1 MSAVVSPTSVC
12 VRRPA
17 ALAAGALVCG
27 VLFAVPPASAADP
40 DALQT
45 IQVSLDPEAV
55 GRAAGLNAGVEPYRL
70 FSEVV
75 RSVYASAEAAAI
87 YAPRLD
93 VVLSASEELRGA
105 WRAADRDGGVTV
117 PMGTAALRP
126 SVARVLKLLRCDA
139 KRDGGRW
146 RIVPPDG
153 DSARQVRGRTGVDPV
168 AIAHRLDG
176 GSRTEWPLPS
186 FAIPLPLAPAAW
198 GGLVGGASDDP
209 LALGPAILR
218 TPRAALLYVGLLHGG
233 RGVLEAAT
241 TSPGVLPVLTR
252 YAAIY
257 AAFGGSLHFAGGQ
270 LVLPGGPALE
280 GAWRGFF
287 GRDTAKTVDLL
298 EAILSHDQGRLA
310 WYIEALDALD
320 PNTLLFVVG
329 GAGSSPERQASG
341 LKALYAVF
349 DGIVREMPAPGERS
363 PLSRPGLDPGY
374 FLREL
379 RATPDGRLVGPST
392 RAFWDAVFD
401 TEEVTDTVKLV
412 AGPAADPA
420 SLVARV
426 FAPVRQHRYDRA
438 DAVAF
443 AQRVFPNISD
453 AEQPDAVTALRGFG
467 RYRALLLTL
476 ERMGVTD
483 PPTLA
488 NAVRQAET
496 LGAVRDPQAG
506 TVLYCQFQGAL
517 ALVERLSLVHRLS
530 PRQAHALVNTLLR
543 VQPSGDFEYETRV
556 AQWLESELLPAMG
569 LKAPT
574 DDAPILRQLAGVTEP
589 GDAEYERRVPV
600 VAWLDWKYR
609 VDAGRFALARL
620 TRVRQR
626 QDGSPLVRVLELAR
640 IAHTLVAA
648 SPESATR
655 IAATLESLRGAL
667 RDAPVAARPSDR
679 PWKVA
684 PTLHWAVGQLRG
696 GAAAKPTGRRAVAAQ
711 LGRLADVLLADTL
724 RSIAYAPYL
733 GDPDGPLLL
742 GGDVSVR
749 HDFGFTINDRDTRL
763 HAAWSLP
770 EAPTGYGLTWQV
782 WGSLLGLDVGL
793 ASLALP
799 RASMGTPD
807 AEASITDGGR
817 KALLQGLALLQT
829 GVLDDADMRR
839 LAACVTQ
846 GRTAVVTRGD
856 TAGDAGDGP
865 VWRPL
870 PPGRRRLLRWLA
882 TNSTGAADIRW
893 APSELQAACGGDR
906 AIAWDHWGASQVA
919 WDGSLRLGLVP
930 SLQPLAVRARIEGGM
945 TAAAFPDL
953 VIRIAELAT
962 QLQLPAAMV
971 PPLVRSA
978 VQDLLDQ
985 ARSGIPDDWVAWTQ
999 FAAAYPRASVEKAVS
1014 SFTADGILRNAEQN

>member
-1 MSAVVSPTSVC
+1 MSAVASPTSVC

-17 ALAAGALVCG
+17 TVAAGALLCG
-27 VLFAVPPASAADP
+27 FLFAVPPASAADP

-55 GRAAGLNAGVEPYRL
+55 SRAAGLNAPVEPYRL

-87 YAPRLD
+87 HSPRLD
-93 VVLSASEELRGA
+93 AVLTASEELRGA
-105 WRAADRDGGVTV
+105 WRTADRDGGVTL
-117 PMGTAALRP
+117 PAGTAALRP
-126 SVARVLKLLRCDA
+126 SVGRVLKLLRCDA

-146 RIVPPDG
+146 RIVPPDAE
-153 DSARQVRGRTGVDPV
+153 SARQVRARTGVDPV
-168 AIAHRLDG
+168 AIVQRLDA
-176 GSRTEWPLPS
+176 GSRAEWPLPS
-186 FAIPLPLAPAAW
+186 FAIPLPLGPAAW
-198 GGLVGGASDDP
+198 GSMVGGAPDDP

-241 TSPGVLPVLTR
+241 SPGVLPVLTR
-252 YAAIY
+252 YASIY

-270 LVLPGGPALE
+270 LVLPGGQALE

-287 GRDTAKTVDLL
+287 GRDTTKTVDLL
-298 EAILSHDQGRLA
+298 EAILSNDQGRLA

-329 GAGSSPERQASG
+329 GAGSSPERQTSG
-341 LKALYAVF
+341 LKALYPVF
-349 DGIVREMPAPGERS
+349 EGIVREMPAPGERS
-363 PLSRPGLDPGY
+363 PLSRPGLDPAY

-379 RATPDGRLVGPST
+379 RATPEGRLVGPST

-443 AQRVFPNISD
+443 AQRVFPHISE

-488 NAVRQAET
+488 TAVRQAET
-496 LGAVRDPQAG
+496 LGAVRDAQAG
-506 TVLYCQFQGAL
+506 TILYCQFQGAL
-517 ALVERLSLVHRLS
+517 ALVERLSLVRRLS
-530 PRQAHALVNTLLR
+530 PRQAHALVDSLLR

-569 LKAPT
+569 LRAPT
-574 DDAPILRQLAGVTEP
+574 DDAPILQQLAGVTEP

-609 VDAGRFALARL
+609 VDAGRFAQARL

-640 IAHTLVAA
+640 VARTLEAA

-655 IAATLESLRGAL
+655 AAAVLESLRGAL
-667 RDAPVAARPSDR
+667 KDAPVAARPSDR

-684 PTLHWAVGQLRG
+684 PTLQWAVGQLRG
-696 GAAAKPTGRRAVAAQ
+696 SAAAKPNGRRAVAAQ
-711 LGRLADVLLADTL
+711 LGRLSDVLLADTL
-724 RSIAYAPYL
+724 RSLAYAPYL

-749 HDFGFTINDRDTRL
+749 HDFGFSINDRDTRL

-770 EAPTGYGLTWQV
+770 EAPTGHGLTWQV

-807 AEASITDGGR
+807 AEASITEGGR

-829 GVLDDADMRR
+829 GVLDDAEMRR
-839 LAACVTQ
+839 LAECVKQ
-846 GRTAVVTRGD
+846 GRTAAVTRDG
-856 TAGDAGDGP
+856 AAADAGDGP
-865 VWRPL
+865 AWRPL
-870 PPGRRRLLRWLA
+870 SPGRRRLLQWLA
-882 TNSTGAADIRW
+882 ANTTGATDVRW

-906 AIAWDHWGASQVA
+906 AVAWDRWGASQVA

-930 SLQPLAVRARIEGGM
+930 SLQPLAVRARIDGGM

-953 VIRIAELAT
+953 VIRIAELADE
-962 QLQLPAAMV
+962 LQLPAAMV

-999 FAAAYPRASVEKAVS
+999 FAASYPRASVEKAVS
-1014 SFTADGILRNAEQN
+1014 AFTADGILRNAEQP

>member
-1 MSAVVSPTSVC
+1 MSVVASPTDERA
-12 VRRPA
+12 RRPA
-17 ALAAGALVCG
+17 ALVAGALLCG
-27 VLFAVPPASAADP
+27 FLFAGPPASAADP

-55 GRAAGLNAGVEPYRL
+55 SRAAGLNAAVEPYRL

-93 VVLSASEELRGA
+93 AVLSASEELRLA
-105 WRAADRDGGVTV
+105 WRAADRDGGLTMPAGTV
-117 PMGTAALRP
+117 ALRP
-126 SVARVLKLLRCDA
+126 SVSRVLKLLRCEA

-146 RIVPPDG
+146 RVMPPDN
-153 DSARQVRGRTGVDPV
+153 DAAQQVRGRTGVDPV
-168 AIAHRLDG
+168 AIAQRLDA
-176 GSRTEWPLPS
+176 GSRADWPLSS

-198 GGLVGGASDDP
+198 GPMVGGTIDDP

-233 RGVLEAAT
+233 RDVLEAAA
-241 TSPGVLPVLTR
+241 SPGVLPVLTR

-270 LVLPGGPALE
+270 LVLPGGPTLE

-287 GRDTAKTVDLL
+287 GRDSAKTVDLL

-310 WYIEALDALD
+310 WFIEALDALD

-341 LKALYAVF
+341 LKALYPVF
-349 DGIVREMPAPGERS
+349 EGIVREMPAPGERS
-363 PLSRPGLDPGY
+363 PLSRPGLDPAY

-379 RATPDGRLVGPST
+379 RATPEGRLVGPSS

-443 AQRVFPNISD
+443 AQRVFPHISE
-453 AEQPDAVTALRGFG
+453 AEQSDAVTALRGFG
-467 RYRALLLTL
+467 RYRVLLLTL
-476 ERMGVTD
+476 ERMGITD

-488 NAVRQAET
+488 TAVRHAET

-517 ALVERLSLVHRLS
+517 ALVERLSLVRRLS
-530 PRQAHALVNTLLR
+530 PRQAHALVDTLLR
-543 VQPSGDFEYETRV
+543 VQPSGDFYYETRV
-556 AQWLESELLPAMG
+556 AQWLESELFPAIG
-569 LKAPT
+569 LRAPA
-574 DDAPILRQLAGVTEP
+574 DDAPILQQLAGVTEP

-640 IAHTLVAA
+640 VARTLEAA
-648 SPESATR
+648 SPET
-655 IAATLESLRGAL
+655 AARTAAALESLRGTL
-667 RDAPVAARPSDR
+667 KDAPVAARSTDR

-684 PTLHWAVGQLRG
+684 PTLQWAVGQLRG
-696 GAAAKPTGRRAVAAQ
+696 GAAAKPNGRRAVAGQ
-711 LGRLADVLLADTL
+711 LGRLSDVLLADTL
-724 RSIAYAPYL
+724 RSLAYAPYL
-733 GDPDGPLLL
+733 GNPDGPLLL

-807 AEASITDGGR
+807 AEAAITEGGR

-829 GVLDDADMRR
+829 GALDDADMRR
-839 LAACVTQ
+839 VAACVTE
-846 GRTAVVTRGD
+846 GRTALAARAD
-856 TAGDAGDGP
+856 AGDAGDRSI
-865 VWRPL
+865 WRPL
-870 PPGRRRLLRWLA
+870 PPGRRRLLSWLA
-882 TNSTGAADIRW
+882 THTTGAADGRW

-930 SLQPLAVRARIEGGM
+930 SLQPLAVRARIDGGM

-953 VIRIAELAT
+953 VIRIAEIAAE
-962 QLQLPAAMV
+962 LQLPAAMV

-1014 SFTADGILRNAEQN
+1014 ALTADGILRNAEQN